1 MRRPDHAAAGRSE
14 SGIHAAR
21 AVDTALGAVLSEIDE
36 IAKAT
41 FRSITL
47 ATMLQLILRQRDGAT
62 AASPD
67 KQPVQSADA
76 AGNARPRGRNPAA
89 RRKPA

>member
-1 MRRPDHAAAGRSE
+1 M
-14 SGIHAAR
+14 
-21 AVDTALGAVLSEIDE
+21 ALGAVLSEIDE

-47 ATMLQLILRQRDGAT
+47 ATMLQLILRQQGGAN
-62 AASPD
+62 AASPR
-67 KQPVQSADA
+67 KNPVPRASGP
-76 AGNARPRGRNPAA
+76 GNVRSREQKSSA

>member
-1 MRRPDHAAAGRSE
+1 M
-14 SGIHAAR
+14 
-21 AVDTALGAVLSEIDE
+21 ALGAVLSEIDE

-47 ATMLQLILRQRDGAT
+47 ATMLRLIERQQAAATTAT
-62 AASPD
+62 ARQSPN
-67 KQPVQSADA
+67 PVHRLLQYSVRAT
-76 AGNARPRGRNPAA
+76 AGPHG